1 MADTCLCCN
10 DELTDEDGTM
20 KCAECGYNYH
30 FGSCSGVSESTFKS
44 KGEIWRKAWRCLT
57 CRTAK
62 SRSSQ
67 GEKPRQDESNLA
79 AVIIGINQKLS
90 TLMELKDT
98 VSAIEVSV
106 NMMST
111 QYDEILKQ
119 MRQHDTEIKDLKK
132 RMTNMENREKEVNV
146 QQMTQD
152 INALE
157 WQTRKMN
164 LEFHGIPVSERENLN
179 NKINQVAEKLGVP
192 VLTDSEIVAMHRL
205 PARTDKIPGIIVHFA
220 KQSTR
225 DQWLKKRKN
234 LDRTGKDGYIL
245 ENLTR
250 QNRALLWTAKE
261 WAKQHDYRYSWHRN
275 GKIFVRRKEGDA
287 AILIKC
293 EMDLERLT

>member
-1 MADTCLCCN
+1 
-10 DELTDEDGTM
+10 
-20 KCAECGYNYH
+20 
-30 FGSCSGVSESTFKS
+30 
-44 KGEIWRKAWRCLT
+44 
-57 CRTAK
+57 
-62 SRSSQ
+62 
-67 GEKPRQDESNLA
+67 
-79 AVIIGINQKLS
+79 
-90 TLMELKDT
+90 MELKDT

-111 QYDEILKQ
+111 QYDKILKQ

-164 LEFHGIPVSERENLN
+164 LEIQGIPVSERENLN

-205 PARTDKIPGIIVHFA
+205 PARTDKIPDIIVHFA

-245 ENLTR
+245 ENLTM

>member
-10 DELTDEDGTM
+10 DELTDEDDTM

-44 KGEIWRKAWRCLT
+44 KGEIWRKAWRCQT
-57 CRTAK
+57 CWTAK

-132 RMTNMENREKEVNV
+132 RMANMETREKEVNV

-157 WQTRKMN
+157 WQTGKMN
-164 LEFHGIPVSERENLN
+164 LEIHGIPVSGRENLN
-179 NKINQVAEKLGVP
+179 NINQPGGRKAGC
-192 VLTDSEIVAMHRL
+192 
-205 PARTDKIPGIIVHFA
+205 ARAH
-220 KQSTR
+220 
-225 DQWLKKRKN
+225 
-234 LDRTGKDGYIL
+234 
-245 ENLTR
+245 
-250 QNRALLWTAKE
+250 
-261 WAKQHDYRYSWHRN
+261 
-275 GKIFVRRKEGDA
+275 
-287 AILIKC
+287 
-293 EMDLERLT
+293 